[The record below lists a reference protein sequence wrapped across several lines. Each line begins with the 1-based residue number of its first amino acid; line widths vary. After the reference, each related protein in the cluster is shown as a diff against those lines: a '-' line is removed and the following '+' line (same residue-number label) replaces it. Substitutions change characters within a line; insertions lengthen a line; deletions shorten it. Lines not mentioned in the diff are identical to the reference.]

1 MRIYSLTRS
10 RPLSLPL
17 PVVAD
22 HHHLRHY
29 SLVLEY
35 AEAHAVKVADAG
47 VNRSREVFPV
57 STLFVPPAGDGA
69 GGHPGGNPDEPGG
82 PGGW

>member
-1 MRIYSLTRS
+1 M
-10 RPLSLPL
+10 
-17 PVVAD
+17 VAD

-29 SLVLEY
+29 SWVLEY
-35 AEAHAVKVADAG
+35 VEAHAVKVADAG

-69 GGHPGGNPDEPGG
+69 RGHPGGNPVEPDG
-82 PGGW
+82 PGG

>member
-1 MRIYSLTRS
+1 M
-10 RPLSLPL
+10 
-17 PVVAD
+17 
-22 HHHLRHY
+22 
-29 SLVLEY
+29 
-35 AEAHAVKVADAG
+35 KVADAG